1 MNKYLLKTIKYFDEY
16 YYELLKDEEGNELQ
30 IEKALNNTKKF
41 YEDMFKYGVYIFVG
55 VVALGV
61 MYFFYSLFFE

>member
-41 YEDMFKYGVYIFVG
+41 YEDMFKYGVYIFV
-55 VVALGV
+55 ALGV